1 MPHKRLPTLLISHR
15 FRTQPFGFVFFPATS
30 PPSPASSVMSELMV
44 ALVQASEK
52 AANIARSCRQEDTL
66 FSLLIEE
73 KKSRRLSADFK
84 TLADVLVQ
92 EVIKHDIGKQV
103 KL

>member
-1 MPHKRLPTLLISHR
+1 M
-15 FRTQPFGFVFFPATS
+15 
-30 PPSPASSVMSELMV
+30 

-52 AANIARSCRQEDTL
+52 AANIARSCRQEETL

-73 KKSRRLSADFK
+73 KKSQKFSADFK

-103 KL
+103 KLRSEGVANALKIQMPYLK

>member
-1 MPHKRLPTLLISHR
+1 
-15 FRTQPFGFVFFPATS
+15 
-30 PPSPASSVMSELMV
+30 MSELMV

-52 AANIARSCRQEDTL
+52 AANIARSCRQEETL

-73 KKSRRLSADFK
+73 KKNDNRKVSADFK

-92 EVIKHDIGKQV
+92 EVIKHDIGKRV
-103 KL
+103 NLLCEYVNSNEHTE